1 MTQQVIGITL
11 QIGTVLLIFYLA
23 FVKSYFQE
31 RGRILATKK
40 DIDEITEKVEK
51 VKSDIGILTH
61 KKITLST
68 EKQNALIDFNNKY
81 SAWFKYIMHVSLNS
95 YTELADNYILK
106 VTERLDQLFYDL
118 IISEAR
124 VEVFFN
130 TDDELINKKG
140 KMILK
145 TIELSNILREYLNK
159 VGVEVKCIAI
169 FENLPDNDHK
179 IEEVAKHN
187 ENLFNIIK
195 VCQEK
200 KFVQYNIIIPL
211 KLKFVE
217 TLSKRI
223 YDFEN
228 K

>member
-1 MTQQVIGITL
+1 MTQQEIGITL
-11 QIGTVLLIFYLA
+11 QISTVLLGLYLA
-23 FVKSYFQE
+23 FFKSYFQE
-31 RGRILATKK
+31 RGKILATKK

-81 SAWFKYIMHVSLNS
+81 SAWLNYIMHVSLNGN
-95 YTELADNYILK
+95 TETADNYILK
-106 VTERLDQLFYDL
+106 VTDRLDQLFYDY

-124 VEVFFN
+124 IDVFFN
-130 TDDELINKKG
+130 TDDELINKKDE
-140 KMILK
+140 MNLK
-145 TIELSNILREYLNK
+145 TIELSNILCKYLIK
-159 VGVEVKCIAI
+159 VGVEIKCIAI
-169 FENLPDNDHK
+169 CENLPDNDHK
-179 IEEVAKHN
+179 IQELTKHN
-187 ENLFNIIK
+187 EKLIVIIK
-195 VCQEK
+195 ECQEK
-200 KFVQYNIIIPL
+200 KFEQYKLIIPL

-217 TLSKRI
+217 TLSVRI